1 MHGVRRHILEL
12 LKERSAA
19 TVAEL
24 AEWLGM
30 APVSVRHHL
39 DILQGDNLI
48 RVQRLERRGSVGRPQ
63 QVYALT
69 DEAAGHF
76 PNNFALLAAN
86 LVRQVKQVL
95 PPDQV
100 EAVFHSL
107 AQELASEFST
117 ELNGECCAE
126 LGGSAGAQEAEE
138 RVRRVAEFLNAR
150 GYLASYEP
158 TCAGIELATDA
169 EGSFLLHKH
178 NCPYAG
184 ISGEHQELCQMDQ
197 TLVDTLF
204 DQHCE
209 RIAHMGSQDRCCT
222 YRVRID
228 TGTGNAASVGN
239 TAREADAAESAA
251 PVLFDGLRAP
261 IRLVA

>member
-1 MHGVRRHILEL
+1 VHGVRRHILEL
-12 LKERSAA
+12 LKERNAA

-48 RVQRLERRGSVGRPQ
+48 RVERLERRGSVGRPQ

-69 DEAAGHF
+69 DEAAGYF

-86 LVRQVKQVL
+86 LVRQVKAVL
-95 PPDQV
+95 PPEQV
-100 EAVFHSL
+100 ETLFRSL
-107 AQELASEFST
+107 AHELAADFKPADASDACDS
-117 ELNGECCAE
+117 GEA
-126 LGGSAGAQEAEE
+126 

-150 GYLASYEP
+150 GYLASFEP
-158 TCAGIELATDA
+158 DMAGGAACSPIELCA
-169 EGSFLLHKH
+169 ESDGSFLLHKH

-184 ISGEHQELCQMDQ
+184 ISGEHNELCVMDQ

-222 YRVRID
+222 YRVRP
-228 TGTGNAASVGN
+228 AAGLHADEPV
-239 TAREADAAESAA
+239 DAATAFE
-251 PVLFDGLRAP
+251 VLRRP
-261 IRLVA
+261 IQLVA

>member
-100 EAVFHSL
+100 DAVFHAL
-107 AQELASEFST
+107 AQELASEF
-117 ELNGECCAE
+117 NGECCAE
-126 LGGSAGAQEAEE
+126 LGGSAGAQAAEQ

-158 TCAGIELATDA
+158 ACAGIELTADG
-169 EGSFLLHKH
+169 EGGFLLHKH

-228 TGTGNAASVGN
+228 TGTGNTGTGD
-239 TAREADAAESAA
+239 TAREADAAQDAA
-251 PVLFDGLRAP
+251 PVLFDGLRVP

>member
-12 LKERSAA
+12 LKERSTA

-24 AEWLGM
+24 ADWLGM

-48 RVQRLERRGSVGRPQ
+48 RVQRLERSGSVGRPQ

-95 PPDQV
+95 PPEQV
-100 EAVFHSL
+100 EAVFRTL
-107 AQELASEFST
+107 AQELAAEFGSEFG
-117 ELNGECCAE
+117 GECDCATP
-126 LGGSAGAQEAEE
+126 EAAEQ
-138 RVRRVAEFLNAR
+138 RVRLVAEFLNAR

-158 TCAGIELATDA
+158 ACASVELTTD
-169 EGSFLLHKH
+169 GDGNFLLHKH

-204 DQHCE
+204 NRHCE
-209 RIAHMGSQDRCCT
+209 RIAHMGSHDRCCT
-222 YRVRID
+222 YRVRMD
-228 TGTGNAASVGN
+228 GAVS
-239 TAREADAAESAA
+239 SAA
-251 PVLFDGLRAP
+251 GAPVEAEGVPVLFDGLRAP